1 MDESLEDVSYAVFD
15 DIGGIKYLPSYK
27 FWLGHQQ
34 QFYVTDKYKGKK
46 LVDWGKPSIWCSNTD
61 PREEHGIRSDE
72 VEWLNAN
79 CEFILVDAPIA
90 HANRN

>member
-1 MDESLEDVSYAVFD
+1 MDEPLDGVKYAIFD
-15 DIGGIKYLPSYK
+15 DFGGLKYLPSYK

-34 QFYVTDKYKGKK
+34 QFYVTDKYKGKSF
-46 LVDWGKPSIWCSNTD
+46 VTWGKPSIWLNNED

-79 CEFILVDAPIA
+79 CDFIYLTEPIA
-90 HANRN
+90 HASSM